1 MNLNSTYAI
10 VLITLPFLL
19 SIAYMVRI
27 LTKGRAQFDRVDKQ
41 GGSKFLSKGVME
53 MGYWAMQ
60 PLAKLL
66 VFFQIKPDQISWA
79 SIVFGFLAGLCLVFG
94 HFGFGAALAMT
105 SAVLDSLDGM
115 VARLTGTSSEAGEVL
130 DSAMDRYVEFFFL
143 GGLIIYYR
151 EVLPFMLLALV
162 ALLGS
167 YMVSYSSIFARAEQ
181 VKLPPT
187 KWSMRRPER
196 LVYLITGA
204 ALSPVT
210 IPWLERVREFPIAIG
225 HPMIIA
231 LGIVAVFA
239 NFCAI
244 EQFYYTMKAIR
255 TLEAEQKAA
264 EAARQATIDRELE
277 ELARPLGRHQ

>member
-1 MNLNSTYAI
+1 MSFNSTFSI
-10 VLITLPFLL
+10 ILISLPFLL
-19 SIAYMVRI
+19 IVAYTARI
-27 LTKGRAQFDRVDKQ
+27 LIKGRAHYDRVDKQ

-66 VFFQIKPDQISWA
+66 VFFQVKPDQISWA

-94 HFGFGAALAMT
+94 HFGFGAALAT
-105 SAVLDSLDGM
+105 VSAVLDSLDGM

-167 YMVSYSSIFARAEQ
+167 FMVSYSSIFARAEQ
-181 VKLPPT
+181 IKLPPT

-210 IPWLERVREFPIAIG
+210 IPWLERVREFPLAIG
-225 HPMIIA
+225 HPMIIS

-255 TLEAEQKAA
+255 ELEAKQKAA
-264 EAARQATIDRELE
+264 EAARLANIEQELDRAVRSV
-277 ELARPLGRHQ
+277 LAK